1 MENKQVVNTQPEVE
15 LDLDGVKETSIEIKE
30 EANKKE
36 KPQAPNLNVGEVD
49 LGYTTHTPKNVKE
62 EKPNVEVK
70 ETEEK
75 PEVKVKVEKKTEG
88 KPEVDD
94 LSQYTESVKKRID
107 KITYRLREAER
118 REQAALEYAKG
129 LQKKY
134 SETEARYLDV
144 DTNYIKEFD
153 ARVDAQREQVKAKLK
168 AAIEAQDA
176 NQIMEAN
183 DELTKLSVEKEKA
196 RIVMSERAA
205 AKKALEEEQKAQK
218 AQPVITPQK
227 PNTTPSPK
235 AKSWAE
241 KNEWFGNDKYMTNS
255 AFMLHD
261 DLIAQGFDAE
271 SDEYYNEVD
280 KRMRDLYPHKFT
292 AQSQETEV
300 KEEPKKPVQ
309 TVASAGRKQQGRRT
323 VILTKSQVAIAKKL
337 GVPLEEYAKYVKEV

>member
-1 MENKQVVNTQPEVE
+1 MENKQVVNTQPDID
-15 LDLDGVKETSIEIKE
+15 LDLDGVKETSIEVKE
-30 EANKKE
+30 EKQKTD
-36 KPQAPNLNVGEVD
+36 KPQSPNLNMGEVD
-49 LGYTTHTPKNVKE
+49 LGYTSHEPKNYKE
-62 EKPNVEVK
+62 VEKPEVNIQ
-70 ETEEK
+70 EEK

-107 KITYRLREAER
+107 KLTYKIREAER
-118 REQAALEYAKG
+118 REQAALEFAKG

-168 AAIEAQDA
+168 SAIEAQDA
-176 NQIMEAN
+176 TQIMEAN

-205 AKKALEEEQKAQK
+205 AKKAFEDEQKTQK
-218 AQPVITPQK
+218 TQPVVPQRQT
-227 PNTTPSPK
+227 TTPSPK
-235 AKSWAE
+235 AKVWAE

-255 AFMLHD
+255 AFMLHE
-261 DLIAQGFDAE
+261 DLVSQGFDAE

-280 KRMRDLYPHKFT
+280 KRMKDLYPHKFVT
-292 AQSQETEV
+292 KSQETEV
-300 KEEPKKPVQ
+300 ADEPKKPVQ

-323 VILTKSQVAIAKKL
+323 VTLTKSQVAIAKKL

>member
-1 MENKQVVNTQPEVE
+1 MENKQVVNTQPDID
-15 LDLDGVKETSIEIKE
+15 LDLDGVKETSIEVKE
-30 EANKKE
+30 EKQKTD
-36 KPQAPNLNVGEVD
+36 KPQAPNLNMGEVD
-49 LGYTTHTPKNVKE
+49 LGYTSHEPKNSKE
-62 EKPNVEVK
+62 VEKPEVNIQ
-70 ETEEK
+70 EEK

-107 KITYRLREAER
+107 KLTYKIREAER
-118 REQAALEYAKG
+118 REQAALEFAKG

-168 AAIEAQDA
+168 SAIEAQDA
-176 NQIMEAN
+176 TQIMEAN

-205 AKKALEEEQKAQK
+205 AKKAFEDEQKTQK
-218 AQPVITPQK
+218 TQPVVPQRQT
-227 PNTTPSPK
+227 TTPSPK
-235 AKSWAE
+235 AKVWAE

-255 AFMLHD
+255 AFMLHE
-261 DLIAQGFDAE
+261 DLVSQGFDAE

-280 KRMRDLYPHKFT
+280 KRMKDLYPHKFVT
-292 AQSQETEV
+292 KSQETEV
-300 KEEPKKPVQ
+300 ADEPKKPVQ

-323 VILTKSQVAIAKKL
+323 VTLTKSQVAIAKKL

>member
-1 MENKQVVNTQPEVE
+1 MENKQVVNTQPEVD
-15 LDLDGVKETSIEIKE
+15 LDLDGVKETSIEVKE
-30 EANKKE
+30 EKQKDD
-36 KPQAPNLNVGEVD
+36 KPQRPNLNLGEVD
-49 LGYTTHTPKNVKE
+49 LGYTSHEPKNSKE
-62 EKPNVEVK
+62 VEKPEVNIQ
-70 ETEEK
+70 EDK

-107 KITYRLREAER
+107 KLTYKIREAER
-118 REQAALEYAKG
+118 REQAALEFAKG

-168 AAIEAQDA
+168 SAIEAQDA
-176 NQIMEAN
+176 TQIMEAN

-205 AKKALEEEQKAQK
+205 AKKAFEDEQKTQK
-218 AQPVITPQK
+218 TQPVVPQRQT
-227 PNTTPSPK
+227 TTPSPK
-235 AKSWAE
+235 AKVWAE

-255 AFMLHD
+255 AFMLHE
-261 DLIAQGFDAE
+261 DLVSQGFDAE

-280 KRMRDLYPHKFT
+280 KRMKDLYPHKFVT
-292 AQSQETEV
+292 KSQETEV
-300 KEEPKKPVQ
+300 ADEPKKPVQ

-323 VILTKSQVAIAKKL
+323 VTLTKSQVAIAKKL

>member
-1 MENKQVVNTQPEVE
+1 MENKQVVNTQPEVD
-15 LDLDGVKETSIEIKE
+15 LDLDGVKETSIEVKE
-30 EANKKE
+30 EKQKDD
-36 KPQAPNLNVGEVD
+36 KPQRPNLNLGEVD
-49 LGYTTHTPKNVKE
+49 LGYTSHEPKNSKE
-62 EKPNVEVK
+62 VEKPEVNIQ
-70 ETEEK
+70 EDK

-168 AAIEAQDA
+168 SAIEAQDA
-176 NQIMEAN
+176 TQIMEAN

-205 AKKALEEEQKAQK
+205 AKKAFEEEQKTQK
-218 AQPVITPQK
+218 AQPVTPQR
-227 PNTTPSPK
+227 TATPSPK
-235 AKSWAE
+235 AKVWAE

-255 AFMLHD
+255 AFMLHE
-261 DLIAQGFDAE
+261 DLVSQGFDAE

-280 KRMRDLYPHKFT
+280 KRMKDLYPHKFT

-300 KEEPKKPVQ
+300 VEEPKKPVQ

-323 VILTKSQVAIAKKL
+323 VTLTKSQVAIAKKL